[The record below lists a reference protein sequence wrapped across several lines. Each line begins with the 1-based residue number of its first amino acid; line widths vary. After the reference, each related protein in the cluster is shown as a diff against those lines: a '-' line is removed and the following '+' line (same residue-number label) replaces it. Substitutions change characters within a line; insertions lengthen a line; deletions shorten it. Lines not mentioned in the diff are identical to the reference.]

1 MVQCIGCSL
10 MFPRMD
16 ESTCAKCSK
25 LEAAN
30 AADQE
35 QILQQPQC
43 EGCGC
48 VYPFLRSPL
57 CGGCKNGNNDGK
69 QMFTLIDGIAQS
81 ILHRQTVHTRE
92 ASQHRLNQPQSQ
104 NSSMPN
110 ASDVKRRVSLLKAN
124 ARAAKVDVDFTI
136 QQYPYGSSK
145 PSKLTIPSSRVTFTT
160 MDLATSAFEQL
171 ALKARG
177 LYDNTPTLSGLS
189 DTALDV
195 MFDWHRVKYCTVL
208 NNTTV
213 NMIEEQRYL
222 AAPAT
227 METLYG
233 KLKQDRMLSDKD
245 ASAKT
250 PRITLRMFLYV
261 PEEPED
267 DDVQEV
273 VQRSQRVST
282 RKLTAASSRCQ
293 KRKRSPTGERSTT
306 APILEYET
314 FKMKRATCTVSKTAD
329 IEMNYSEEEEEIM
342 VVKGWQAHVK
352 AGKPYQ
358 GYLGQGLTKFIFR
371 GRYNNEDCAIVQCK
385 SVRSTEAENIEDLQ
399 GEFKTLHLSQYF
411 LDSFYERA
419 KDYGVDDL
427 PRMKWNISTAFIGKL
442 TEKLADAPGKDG
454 PDSRSLV
461 FSVFMVLPLLP
472 SGALCK
478 EIKFSGSA
486 EVGLNPDSLGCAV
499 DAYAHHVAVDSMY
512 EVVISDIQGEFTMMC
527 REVVLKAQGDSGYW
541 DHGQPA
547 ITEFLKLH
555 KCNKHCKALSLDIEH
570 PPLSHTNHKGPLCIG
585 FED

>member
-1 MVQCIGCSL
+1 
-10 MFPRMD
+10 
-16 ESTCAKCSK
+16 
-25 LEAAN
+25 
-30 AADQE
+30 
-35 QILQQPQC
+35 
-43 EGCGC
+43 
-48 VYPFLRSPL
+48 
-57 CGGCKNGNNDGK
+57 
-69 QMFTLIDGIAQS
+69 
-81 ILHRQTVHTRE
+81 
-92 ASQHRLNQPQSQ
+92 
-104 NSSMPN
+104 MPN
-110 ASDVKRRVSLLKAN
+110 ASNVKRRVLLLKAN

-145 PSKLTIPSSRVTFTT
+145 PSKLAIPSSQVTFTT
-160 MDLATSAFEQL
+160 MDLATSAFKQL

-189 DTALDV
+189 NTALDV

-250 PRITLRMFLYV
+250 PRITLHMFLYV

-273 VQRSQRVST
+273 VQQSRCVST

-293 KRKRSPTGERSTT
+293 KQKRSPTASPEHLPPPKHYQSSYQSRWSAT

-358 GYLGQGLTKFIFR
+358 GYLGQGLTKFVFR
-371 GRYNNEDCAIVQCK
+371 GCYNNEDCAIVQCK
-385 SVRSTEAENIEDLQ
+385 SVHSTEAENIEDLQ

-419 KDYGVDDL
+419 KDYRVDDL

-454 PDSRSLV
+454 PDSWSLV

-512 EVVISDIQGEFTMMC
+512 EVVISDIQDEFMMMC
-527 REVVLKAQGDSGYW
+527 REVVLKSSIGIITPDQTIVFFDPQSHTAQGDSGYW

-570 PPLSHTNHKGPLCIG
+570 PPLSHTNHKGPLHIG

>member
-1 MVQCIGCSL
+1 
-10 MFPRMD
+10 
-16 ESTCAKCSK
+16 
-25 LEAAN
+25 
-30 AADQE
+30 
-35 QILQQPQC
+35 
-43 EGCGC
+43 
-48 VYPFLRSPL
+48 
-57 CGGCKNGNNDGK
+57 
-69 QMFTLIDGIAQS
+69 
-81 ILHRQTVHTRE
+81 
-92 ASQHRLNQPQSQ
+92 
-104 NSSMPN
+104 MPN
-110 ASDVKRRVSLLKAN
+110 ASNVKRRVSLLKAN
-124 ARAAKVDVDFTI
+124 AWAAKVDVDFTI
-136 QQYPYGSSK
+136 QQYPYGSLK
-145 PSKLTIPSSRVTFTT
+145 PSKLAIPSSRVTFTT
-160 MDLATSAFEQL
+160 MDLATSAFKQL

-189 DTALDV
+189 NTALDV

-227 METLYG
+227 METLYR
-233 KLKQDRMLSDKD
+233 KLKQDRMLSDKHV
-245 ASAKT
+245 SAKT
-250 PRITLRMFLYV
+250 PRIMLCMFLYV
-261 PEEPED
+261 PEEE
-267 DDVQEV
+267 VQV
-273 VQRSQRVST
+273 LVIRSGKDLRQCHLSICHLLSAIR
-282 RKLTAASSRCQ
+282 
-293 KRKRSPTGERSTT
+293 
-306 APILEYET
+306 
-314 FKMKRATCTVSKTAD
+314 MKRATCTVSKTAD
-329 IEMNYSEEEEEIM
+329 IEMNYSKEEEEIM
-342 VVKGWQAHVK
+342 VAKGWQAHVK

-358 GYLGQGLTKFIFR
+358 GYLGQGLTKFVFC
-371 GRYNNEDCAIVQCK
+371 GRYNNEDCTIVQCK

-399 GEFKTLHLSQYF
+399 
-411 LDSFYERA
+411 A

-442 TEKLADAPGKDG
+442 TEKLADAPGKDR

-512 EVVISDIQGEFTMMC
+512 EVVISDIQGIITPDRTIVFFDPQSHT
-527 REVVLKAQGDSGYW
+527 AQGDSGYW

-547 ITEFLKLH
+547 ITKFLKLH
-555 KCNKHCKALSLDIEH
+555 KCNKHCKALGLDIEH
-570 PPLSHTNHKGPLCIG
+570 PPLSHTNHKGPLHIG